1 MAVEDRT
8 RRSIDGIK
16 QTEVNAQLSI
26 ARALEAVRAHPDAI
40 MIDVL
45 RYSETARVSVQASDG
60 KRVLA
65 SLETNTATAAITCL
79 ARLAELLLHLLD
91 PATGRAALARPQDR
105 KDPAPE
111 LCSQASRPIEGAP
124 ERMSCS
130 RPMRAR
136 SS

>member
-8 RRSIDGIK
+8 RRSIDDIK

-26 ARALEAVRAHPDAI
+26 ARALEAVRAYPDAI

-91 PATGRAALARPQDR
+91 PATGRAALAGLKIGRTR
-105 KDPAPE
+105 HLSSAAKRRG
-111 LCSQASRPIEGAP
+111 LSRVHRNA
-124 ERMSCS
+124 
-130 RPMRAR
+130 
-136 SS
+136 